1 VNKLKNLDLAAF
13 AAMVFTLLL
22 EGSLHLAGNESLLA
36 TLPPWAPPLV
46 LAVAAFARWQMAQPK
61 AVDPTVPTAP
71 KVTTVDSST
80 IAVPEHV
87 DLDPTPVTDLW
98 PDLDDL
104 PSKTPTL
111 GGDP

>member
-1 VNKLKNLDLAAF
+1 VTKFKNLDF
-13 AAMVFTLLL
+13 ATGMAVFFALLL
-22 EGSLHLAGNESLLA
+22 EGAIYLAQDESLLGQ
-36 TLPPWAPPLV
+36 LPPR
-46 LAVAAFARWQMAQPK
+46 LAAAVFCIAAFARWQMAQPK
-61 AVDPTVPTAP
+61 PVEPTVPTAP

-111 GGDP
+111 GGEQ